1 MARISTPRRL
11 AGSLL
16 VLTLV
21 AAACGGDDDA
31 ADDVADDAAE
41 QIEEVLGGTLPGGA
55 TLPDDVEDIL
65 DDVTLP
71 DDLTDVTLPDDLS
84 DITLPDDLSDITLPG
99 GVTLPEDITDLTV
112 PDMPASGDGSCTVD
126 VTGDV
131 TTSWSQDQNV
141 GSVLVSEWF
150 TETEREMLGD
160 SFSILLN
167 CVGDGDD
174 SLSAL
179 TTGVATADNV
189 PQAPGTYELTGGA
202 GMFGGEG
209 DLWSLLLSLDGTD
222 TNWSVAEPG
231 GTLTV
236 TEFDDDS
243 IKIEIDA
250 TPVRLSRQHGG
261 GRRSRV
267 RTSRHRSASL
277 AADTSFG
284 AAVSA

>member
-84 DITLPDDLSDITLPG
+84 DTTLPG

-250 TPVRLSRQHGG
+250 PLYDSLASMGGTPEQSAHL
-261 GRRSRV
+261 
-267 RTSRHRSASL
+267 TASL
-277 AADTSFG
+277 SFTRG
-284 AAVSA
+284 